1 MIEENFLIFK
11 APKECITWPCAWI
24 HPLDGNTNV
33 YKGPIK
39 ISYNKKIVTYNAGH
53 LIILIAITLTIKI

>member
-24 HPLDGNTNV
+24 HPLDGNTNI

-39 ISYNKKIVTYNAGH
+39 ISYNKKKLLSAMQD
-53 LIILIAITLTIKI
+53 L